1 MIAADTNV
9 LARVILKDDPSQY
22 EAALGTLQRD
32 EVLITATV
40 LLELLWVLR
49 SLADLTDREL
59 RDVVRTLAAWPTV
72 TIVTPSACE
81 EFLRLW
87 EGGLDLE
94 DAAHLA
100 FVGDVD
106 TFVTFDRA
114 LVKRA
119 KKLGSVVVA
128 EAPRSRR

>member
-1 MIAADTNV
+1 MIALDTNV

-22 EAALGTLQRD
+22 PAALALLSHGD
-32 EVLITATV
+32 VLITATV

-49 SLADLTDREL
+49 SLAQLSETEL
-59 RDVVRTLAAWPTV
+59 RDAVRTLAAWPNVTV
-72 TIVTPSACE
+72 VSPSACD

-87 EGGLDLE
+87 EGGLDAE

-106 TFVTFDRA
+106 AFFTFDRA

-119 KKLGSVVVA
+119 KRLGSKVVA
-128 EAPRSRR
+128 AHAQ